1 MNEKTKDIL
10 KNIGKVVSGIISVLA
25 ILICFSIKW
34 MLELQMNED
43 SNYTTDINMKNFGV
57 IPGDYNMHVYVI
69 TGDGEQYFMGGG
81 LEHVE

>member
-43 SNYTTDINMKNFGV
+43 SNYTTDINMKNFGF
-57 IPGDYNMHVYVI
+57 IPGDYNRHVYVI